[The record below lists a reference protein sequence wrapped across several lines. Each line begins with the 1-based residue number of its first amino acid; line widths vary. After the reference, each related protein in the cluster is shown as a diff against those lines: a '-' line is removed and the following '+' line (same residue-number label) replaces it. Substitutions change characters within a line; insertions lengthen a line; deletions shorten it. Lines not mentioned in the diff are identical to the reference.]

1 MDFEAFMRQRERAA
15 LAYCKGDAQPVNAL
29 STGSDPASFFGPD
42 GKVLQGPDKIRSA
55 YSHGASLFG
64 PDGTCRLEILQCEAS
79 ENIGYWCGLQHADVE
94 MHGKRV
100 PMTLRI
106 TELFRRENGDW
117 KLVHRHADMPE
128 KST

>member
-1 MDFEAFMRQRERAA
+1 M
-15 LAYCKGDAQPVNAL
+15 NAL
-29 STGSDPASFFGPD
+29 STGSNPASFFGPD

-64 PDGTCRLEILQCEAS
+64 PDGTCRLEVLQCETRG
-79 ENIGYWCGLQHADVE
+79 NIGYWCGLQHADVE
-94 MHGKRV
+94 MNGKRV
-100 PMTLRI
+100 PMMLRI
-106 TELFRRENGDW
+106 TELFRGENGDW